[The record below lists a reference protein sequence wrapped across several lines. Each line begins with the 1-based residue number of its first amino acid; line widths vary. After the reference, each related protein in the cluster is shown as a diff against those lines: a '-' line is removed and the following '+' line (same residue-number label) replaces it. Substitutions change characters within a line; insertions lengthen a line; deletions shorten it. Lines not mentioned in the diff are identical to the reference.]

1 MHELE
6 ELVAVEQERSA
17 RRLQQLEK
25 EVFFYRSSSRELR
38 RRLKELVQDAPSPPS
53 SSASCRRGSGDG
65 GHALGGA
72 PD

>member
-1 MHELE
+1 MCELE
-6 ELVAVEQERSA
+6 ELLSVEREQSS

-38 RRLKELVQDAPSPPS
+38 RRLKDLVQDAPSPPS
-53 SSASCRRGSGDG
+53 SRASCTRGSGDG
-65 GHALGGA
+65 GHSQGGA